1 MLLLL
6 TGFLFLLDPLNLKV
20 KLLFLQD
27 TSLLEDTLRVSI
39 MVSAADL
46 VPSIL
51 RALDL
56 GE

>member
-6 TGFLFLLDPLNLKV
+6 TGFLFLQDPPDLKV
-20 KLLFLQD
+20 GLLFLQD
-27 TSLLEDTLRVSI
+27 TSLLEDPLWGSI